1 MSRLTTWALMIC
13 LLFLMGCD
21 PGIAIR
27 QADPPQK
34 GINGGYVE
42 KLNVQVSPYRTLAY
56 SSIYAARIN
65 LTNRSELELTIDRIE
80 LITRHGVHRKVEGT
94 SHGLGSVIEPNAT
107 ADVGAWF
114 ELKAPLHDT
123 FKNPA
128 KLSVY
133 YHTGINGKEEVV
145 STKLISR

>member
-1 MSRLTTWALMIC
+1 
-13 LLFLMGCD
+13 
-21 PGIAIR
+21 
-27 QADPPQK
+27 
-34 GINGGYVE
+34 
-42 KLNVQVSPYRTLAY
+42 
-56 SSIYAARIN
+56 
-65 LTNRSELELTIDRIE
+65 
-80 LITRHGVHRKVEGT
+80 
-94 SHGLGSVIEPNAT
+94 VIEPNAT

-133 YHTGINGKEEVV
+133 HHTGINGKEEVV

>member
-1 MSRLTTWALMIC
+1 MMIC
-13 LLFLMGCD
+13 LLFLLGCD

-27 QADPPQK
+27 QAPPPHK
-34 GINGGYVE
+34 GINGRYGE

-65 LTNRSELELTIDRIE
+65 LTNRSEVELTIDRIE
-80 LITRHGVHRKVEGT
+80 LITRQGVYRKNDRT
-94 SHGLGSVIEPNAT
+94 SHGLPSVLKPNAT

-123 FKNPA
+123 FKTPA
-128 KLSVY
+128 QLKIY
-133 YHTGINGKEEVV
+133 YHAGTNGKEQIVG
-145 STKLISR
+145 TKLISR